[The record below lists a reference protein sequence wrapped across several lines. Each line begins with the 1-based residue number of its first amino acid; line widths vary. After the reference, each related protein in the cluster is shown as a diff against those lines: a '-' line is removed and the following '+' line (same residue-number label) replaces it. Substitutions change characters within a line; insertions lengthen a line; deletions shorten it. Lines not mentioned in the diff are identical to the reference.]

1 MLGLRG
7 HKEFQV
13 LQVLKEQLALKEIKE
28 IKEILE
34 REVLQGPLV
43 LVKEE

>member
-28 IKEILE
+28 ILE